1 MNFFSLSNF
10 DFDAFFMVIFVDL
23 VLSGDNAI
31 IIGMAA
37 AALPGALRRKAIVWG
52 IGLAVVF
59 RIILASLTFYLLQLT
74 GIKLLGALLLLG
86 VCYGMWRDLKN
97 NKVDVPPE
105 NDQDNFGKKNQ
116 EGLSNNL
123 LTEKNE
129 TNLALASP
137 EFRRAMM
144 KIIIADISM
153 SLDNVLA
160 VAGIAREN
168 IAMMI
173 FGLVLSIVLMAVG
186 ATFVARIL
194 EKFHWLGYVGLLII
208 LYVAL
213 DMGYDGVLEIT
224 KQFNF

>member
-37 AALPGALRRKAIVWG
+37 AALPGALRQKAIVWG

-105 NDQDNFGKKNQ
+105 NDQENFGKKNQ

-123 LTEKNE
+123 LTEKNHKYRKIQTYNNIIKKGLLE
-129 TNLALASP
+129 T
-137 EFRRAMM
+137 
-144 KIIIADISM
+144 
-153 SLDNVLA
+153 
-160 VAGIAREN
+160 
-168 IAMMI
+168 I
-173 FGLVLSIVLMAVG
+173 FGGVG
-186 ATFVARIL
+186 ANP
-194 EKFHWLGYVGLLII
+194 
-208 LYVAL
+208 
-213 DMGYDGVLEIT
+213 MP
-224 KQFNF
+224 NSP